1 MQGMETHEPEEGRSE
16 TARRPARSPAV
27 FDRAF
32 LIGTEEVTE
41 VLLVRHAQQDVDFH
55 TAPTGE
61 IADPPLSVHGRQQ
74 ARLLG
79 EALSTLKV
87 DAVFTSPLRRALET
101 AEAIADQHR
110 LEPEVLEDLREV
122 EIFRDIPQEMRAE
135 DFLGTPF
142 LEAVRQ
148 RMLAERSWDVYPFSE
163 SSYDFRKRAINAV
176 ETAIAR
182 NPGERIVI
190 ACHGGVI
197 NAYVGHIIGS
207 SYDMFFRPAH
217 ASVSIVVAGEGRR
230 VVRVLNDVHHLSTGE
245 GEFLS
250 Y

>member
-1 MQGMETHEPEEGRSE
+1 MAQRR
-16 TARRPARSPAV
+16 ARAPAV

-61 IADPPLSVHGRQQ
+61 IADPPLTVHGRQQ

-87 DAVFTSPLRRALET
+87 DAVFVSPLRRAQET
-101 AEAIADQHR
+101 AAAVAGQHR
-110 LEPEVLEDLREV
+110 LEPEVLDDLREV
-122 EIFRDIPQEMRAE
+122 EIFRDMPQEMRAE
-135 DFLGTPF
+135 DFLGPAF

-148 RMLAERSWDVYPFSE
+148 RMLTERSWDVYPFSE

-182 NPGERIVI
+182 SPGERIVI
-190 ACHGGVI
+190 VCHGGVI
-197 NAYVGHIIGS
+197 NAYVGHIIDS
-207 SYDMFFRPAH
+207 RCDMFFRPAH
-217 ASVSIVVAGEGRR
+217 ASVSTVVAGEGRR
-230 VVRVLNDVHHLSTGE
+230 VLRVLNDTHHLRTGE
-245 GEFLS
+245 GDFLS

>member
-1 MQGMETHEPEEGRSE
+1 MAQQQKDEREPAG
-16 TARRPARSPAV
+16 RPARAPAV

-61 IADPPLSVHGRQQ
+61 IADPPLTAHGRQQ

-87 DAVFTSPLRRALET
+87 DAVFTSPLRRARET
-101 AEAIADQHR
+101 AGAVAGQHR
-110 LEPEVLEDLREV
+110 LEPEVLDDLREV
-122 EIFRDIPQEMRAE
+122 EIFRDMPQEMRAE
-135 DFLGTPF
+135 DFLGSDF

-148 RMLAERSWDVYPFSE
+148 RMLNERSWDVYPLSE
-163 SSYDFRKRAINAV
+163 SSYDFSKRAINAV

-182 NPGERIVI
+182 SPGERIVI
-190 ACHGGVI
+190 VCHGGVI

-207 SYDMFFRPAH
+207 RYDMFFRPAH
-217 ASVSIVVAGEGRR
+217 ASVSTVVAGEGRR
-230 VVRVLNDVHHLSTGE
+230 VLRVLNETHHLRTGE
-245 GEFLS
+245 GDFLS